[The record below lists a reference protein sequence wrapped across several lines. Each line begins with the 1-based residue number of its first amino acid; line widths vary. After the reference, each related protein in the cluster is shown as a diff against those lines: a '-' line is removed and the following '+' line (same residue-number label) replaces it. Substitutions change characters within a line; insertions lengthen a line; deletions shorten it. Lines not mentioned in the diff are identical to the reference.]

1 MPAPNG
7 EPMKPPIHIA
17 VTGAAGQI
25 SYSLLF
31 RLIAGD
37 LLGPDQPIVLRLL
50 EIPEAVGALEGLAM
64 ELDDCASPLLDRVV
78 LSSDPEEAFAEA
90 DLAFLVG
97 AQPRGPGMERKDLLQ
112 INAGIFSTQGRAL
125 NAVAKRGVKVLV
137 VGNPANTNALI
148 AQANAPDLNPRNFS
162 AMTRL
167 DHNRAASLLA
177 KRCGA
182 RLSDVK
188 GVIIWGNHSTT
199 QYPDLHH
206 ALVEGKPALERV
218 DRAWYEQEYIAAVQN
233 RGAVV
238 IKARGKSSAASAAN
252 AALDHMR
259 TWVYGTEEGDW
270 TSMGIFGDGSYGIE
284 PGLVYSYPVAIRD
297 GEYSIVQG
305 LEIDPYSR
313 DKLDA
318 SAAELA
324 AERDMIRHLLA

>member
-1 MPAPNG
+1 
-7 EPMKPPIHIA
+7 MKTPIHIA

-37 LLGPDQPIVLRLL
+37 LLGPEQPIVLRLL
-50 EIPEAVGALEGLAM
+50 EVPEAVSALDGLAM
-64 ELDDCASPLLDRVV
+64 ELDDCALPLLDRVV
-78 LSSDPEEAFAEA
+78 LSSDPEEAFAGA

-97 AQPRGPGMERKDLLQ
+97 AQPRGAGMERKDLLQ
-112 INAGIFSTQGRAL
+112 INAGIFSTQGRAI
-125 NAVAKRGVKVLV
+125 NAAARRNVKVLV

-148 AQANAPDLNPRNFS
+148 AQANAPDLNPRQFS

-167 DHNRAASLLA
+167 DHNRAVNLLA
-177 KRCGA
+177 KRCGVHPQ
-182 RLSDVK
+182 DVRK
-188 GVIIWGNHSTT
+188 VTVWGNHSTT

-206 ALVEGKPALERV
+206 ALVDGKPALEQVERT
-218 DRAWYEQEYIAAVQN
+218 WYEQEFIGAVQN

-259 TWVYGTEEGDW
+259 SWVHGTPEGDW
-270 TSMGIFGDGSYGIE
+270 TSMGIFGDGSYGIDL
-284 PGLVYSYPVAIRD
+284 GLIYSYPVEIRD
-297 GEYSIVQG
+297 GEYRIVQG
-305 LEIDPYSR
+305 LEIDPFSR
-313 DKLDA
+313 AMMDA

-324 AERDMIRHLLA
+324 SERDMIRHLLA